1 MDNQQNNNQQFNN
14 TIDLQTGNTDPIYL
28 LERTEEYWND
38 LMVDALGPN
47 AHDGMPSN
55 IEGDFDNQHTE
66 LAL

>member
-14 TIDLQTGNTDPIYL
+14 TLQSGNTDQIYS

-38 LMVDALGPN
+38 LMVDALGPDV
-47 AHDGMPSN
+47 HDGMPSN
-55 IEGDFDNQHTE
+55 IEGDFDHQHTE